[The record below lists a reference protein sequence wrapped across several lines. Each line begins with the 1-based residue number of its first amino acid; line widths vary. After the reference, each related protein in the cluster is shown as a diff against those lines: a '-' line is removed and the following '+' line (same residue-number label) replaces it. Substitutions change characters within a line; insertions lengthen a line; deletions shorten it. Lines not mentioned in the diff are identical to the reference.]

1 MQQRLLARL
10 GTGIGAGAL
19 ALGLT
24 TAGCFSNDA
33 SGVVALRDYPLGST
47 PFAAVALNGE
57 GQVSIAPGD
66 FALAVSAEEDVLPS
80 VRVEVRAAQ
89 SGAVLVLGRNVDWFD
104 GVRATVPVQF
114 RVTMPRLEAIS
125 VAGAGSVAAR
135 GFKVGGTLRV
145 AAAGAGQAQVAA
157 IEAAELAVSAE
168 GASRIAT
175 TSVRAGAVRYVLRGS
190 ARVTASGAAP
200 RAEVEIS
207 GAGLFRGSGLR
218 TEEAAVEVTGAG
230 QAFVWAERQLRADV
244 AGIGRIHYRGA
255 PRIDKTLQRE
265 GQLLAIDA
273 DPEA

>member
-1 MQQRLLARL
+1 MQQRLLPRL
-10 GTGIGAGAL
+10 GTGIGAVAL

-80 VRVEVRAAQ
+80 VRVEVRAAP

-104 GVRATVPVQF
+104 GVRATVPIQF

-135 GFKVGGTLRV
+135 GFKVGTFRV

-168 GASRIAT
+168 GASRVAT
-175 TSVRAGAVRYVLRGS
+175 TSVRADAARYVLRGS
-190 ARVTASGAAP
+190 ARVTASGAAL

-207 GAGLFRGSGLR
+207 GAGLFRGSALR